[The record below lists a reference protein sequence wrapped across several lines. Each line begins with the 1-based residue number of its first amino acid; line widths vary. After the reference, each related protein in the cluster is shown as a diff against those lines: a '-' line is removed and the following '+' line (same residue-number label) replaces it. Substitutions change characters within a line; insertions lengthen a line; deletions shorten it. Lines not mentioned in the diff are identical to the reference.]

1 LVFRSRAICIIP
13 KVEAISRLAQGFGSV
28 RTGKRGASQGGR
40 SSDSSKVRIAAPVL
54 GLPRTSEGKKEAG
67 VEFVVVRKNPGL
79 NRARMS
85 YGRWVSRPR
94 NICIIPGIPTPR
106 KGHPRAGF
114 QSSPRGYEELHNP
127 VRAATHYTYPCE
139 PPPPVRRQPRG
150 YIMQTWVG
158 RRTKEAG
165 EKRRWLLPGW
175 ARWLEGHAPEP
186 PTRSAGDERGSEPR
200 AP

>member
-1 LVFRSRAICIIP
+1 VFFWENSLRVAHFDLVMSILSSP
-13 KVEAISRLAQGFGSV
+13 VLDNSVQGFGSV

-114 QSSPRGYEELHNP
+114 QSSPRGYEELYNP
-127 VRAATHYTYPCE
+127 VRAAILY
-139 PPPPVRRQPRG
+139 
-150 YIMQTWVG
+150 
-158 RRTKEAG
+158 K
-165 EKRRWLLPGW
+165 
-175 ARWLEGHAPEP
+175 
-186 PTRSAGDERGSEPR
+186 
-200 AP
+200 